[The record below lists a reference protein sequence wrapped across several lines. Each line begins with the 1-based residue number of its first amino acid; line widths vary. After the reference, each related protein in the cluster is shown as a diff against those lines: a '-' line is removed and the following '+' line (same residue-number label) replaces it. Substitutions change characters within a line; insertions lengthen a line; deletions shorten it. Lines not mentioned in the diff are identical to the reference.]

1 MSWSYRNPVDVRFGA
16 RALDGLGRVV
26 GRRAYG
32 LVTYD
37 DSNDP
42 GGVFAALTRRII
54 GLAGAP
60 VVTIRNIGP
69 NPDYRSLHVAC
80 RHFAEARAPVEV
92 IVALGGGS
100 VIDAAKVLAA
110 AEGDFGRVRHFLESG
125 QDGDSL
131 GRIPII
137 AIPTTSGT
145 GSEVTC
151 WATVWDSDRMVK
163 YSLARDFLYPET
175 AIVDPL
181 LTVGLPR
188 SITIS
193 TGLDALS
200 HALESLWNVNANPVS
215 SAMAAAAAREVIE
228 VLPRLA
234 AELQNVE
241 LRLRMAK
248 ASLLAGLAFS
258 NTKTALAHSLSYPIT
273 LQHKV
278 PHGIACSFSLP
289 LVMRAVIGCDD
300 DCDSALAHIFGSDL
314 SRGADRLEAF
324 LEGLGVSTK
333 AADHGVQDA
342 DWSALI
348 EDALAGER
356 GRNFIGRREVLLPLA
371 TPPRRA
377 SSG

>member
-1 MSWSYRNPVDVRFGA
+1 MWRYRNPVDVRFGA
-16 RALDGLGRVV
+16 RSFDGLGTILG
-26 GRRAYG
+26 GRSYC

-37 DSNDP
+37 DTNDAN
-42 GGVFAALTRRII
+42 GVFAALTRRVTT
-54 GLAGAP
+54 LAGVP
-60 VVTIRNIGP
+60 SVVVRNIGS

-80 RHFAEARAPVEV
+80 GLYRAAATPVDA

-110 AEGDFGRVRHFLESG
+110 ANGDFARVRYFLETG
-125 QDGDSL
+125 KGAEVL
-131 GRIPII
+131 GTTPII

-145 GSEVTC
+145 GSEVTS
-151 WATVWDSDRMVK
+151 WATVWDTDRMVK
-163 YSLARDFLYPET
+163 YSLARDSLYPET

-188 SITIS
+188 AITIS

-200 HALESLWNVNANPVS
+200 HALESIWNVNANPVS
-215 SAMAAAAAREVIE
+215 SALAEAAAREVIE

-234 AELQNVE
+234 ASLNDVE
-241 LRLRMAK
+241 LRTRMAR
-248 ASLLAGLAFS
+248 ASLQAGLAFS

-289 LVMRAVIGCDD
+289 LVMRAVIGCDEA
-300 DCDSALAHIFGSDL
+300 CDQALGRIFGADL
-314 SRGADRLEAF
+314 GEGVERLADF
-324 LEGLGVSTK
+324 LEGLGVSTS
-333 AADHGVQDA
+333 AADHGVAESQWQA
-342 DWSALI
+342 MI

-356 GRNFIGRREVLLPLA
+356 GRNFIGRRDALIAPGA
-371 TPPRRA
+371 PARRA
-377 SSG
+377 S